1 MSDTRMKLLDLI
13 RCDTLAIAVNAVN
26 AVNALSFIFIA
37 IACVSILLAF
47 HANLRG
53 VQAFLFAIK
62 NFLGLMLTSPL

>member
-13 RCDTLAIAVNAVN
+13 RCDTLAI